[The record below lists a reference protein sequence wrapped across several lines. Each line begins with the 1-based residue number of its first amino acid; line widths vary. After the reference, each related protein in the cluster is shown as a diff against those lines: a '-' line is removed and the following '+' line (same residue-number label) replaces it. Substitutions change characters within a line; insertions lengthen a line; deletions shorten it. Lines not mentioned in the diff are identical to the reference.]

1 MKRRDFLKYVG
12 MGTAALA
19 LSPEEV
25 LAQQQYAPLPHRNG
39 RINLSFRPYEL
50 NLKHTFTVS
59 KHSRTHTPDVL
70 VFLEYDGITGYGE
83 ASMPPYLGET
93 VDSVCAFLSQVD
105 ITQFADPMRMEEI
118 LDYVDHIAEGNRAAK
133 ASIDIALHDLVGK
146 IIGQPWWRIWG
157 LSPEKAPCTSFTI
170 GIDTPDIIRQKV
182 DEAAAYKILKVKVG
196 VPNDKLLIETIRS
209 CTDRPICVDAN
220 EGWRNKEEALEMVH
234 WLAERGCTFVEQPFP
249 KTMIEETAWLRER
262 SPLPIV
268 ADEFLQR
275 LDDVPRAYGVYDAIN
290 IKLMKCTGMHEAYQ
304 MASAA
309 RAMGMKLMIGCMTE
323 TSCAISAA
331 AQLSPMCDWAD
342 LDGNLLISNDCY
354 KGVQI
359 VDGRITLN
367 NLPGIGIVSNK

>member
-12 MGTAALA
+12 MGTVALA

-105 ITQFADPMRMEEI
+105 MTQFADPMRMEEI

-182 DEAAAYKILKVKVG
+182 DEAATYKILKVKVG

-234 WLAERGCTFVEQPFP
+234 WLTERGCTFVEQPFP

-367 NLPGIGIVSNK
+367 NLPGIGIVEK